1 MNMKKV
7 SYLDY
12 EIVNSGNSDG
22 WVITKPQGKLYEC
35 NLGNYRTLESAKRDA
50 TLYFLAAR
58 PEVFARNVV
67 NRMTGDNGTYHEWFL
82 LTGVLQAES
91 IAIPTELTCSNDMNL
106 SICFNGS
113 LLSLTKMEIEVIKLR
128 KACIDKDE
136 AIKDAISALNSVNL
150 TKIMDIASELKE
162 HLG

>member
-1 MNMKKV
+1 MKTQKV

-35 NLGNYRTLESAKRDA
+35 NLGNYRTLESAKKDA

-82 LTGVLQAES
+82 LTGILQAES
-91 IAIPTELTCSNDMNL
+91 IAIPPELTCSNDINL
-106 SICFNGS
+106 SICFNGE
-113 LLSLTKMEIEVIKLR
+113 LLSQPSSELLRLR
-128 KACIDKDE
+128 KACADKDE

-150 TKIMDIASELKE
+150 TKIIDIASELKE